1 MKAHTGQLA
10 ARCEEKDGYSVWGLI
25 WNGEW
30 WCQPRHM
37 IGYLIK
43 TKVSDWLS
51 PWPGLLHASHRL
63 ICSCGSA
70 QVGPIYFSLHPAFI
84 CPSHHLSVILPSS
97 FSASHCPI
105 CITQPCQDLCV
116 YLIII
121 LSSTCTH
128 HSLMHSAAVH
138 YSHLTFFFHHALC
151 ASLFIVYQY
160 PSFPSS
166 SPLVFLSAT
175 SPPSSAELIS
185 PPHADKVKRW
195 LRGAIYQGSVLLTV
209 EATGRIRGGLKYDL
223 GGDKK

>member
-1 MKAHTGQLA
+1 
-10 ARCEEKDGYSVWGLI
+10 
-25 WNGEW
+25 
-30 WCQPRHM
+30 M

-84 CPSHHLSVILPSS
+84 CPSHHLSVILPSFFLHPTALS
-97 FSASHCPI
+97 TLSNAAKI
-105 CITQPCQDLCV
+105 CV

-121 LSSTCTH
+121 LSSTFTH
-128 HSLMHSAAVH
+128 HSLMHPAAVH

-151 ASLFIVYQY
+151 VSLFIVYQC

-185 PPHADKVKRW
+185 PPHADKVKR
-195 LRGAIYQGSVLLTV
+195 
-209 EATGRIRGGLKYDL
+209 
-223 GGDKK
+223 